1 MILRFEGYEVTDGG
15 ITLHFVAP
23 IPPLRGAS
31 DYFILLTDAEL
42 AGVSTQ
48 AQLRTLVMNKLNR
61 KIRATGIATKLD
73 PFIGQ
78 TLTV

>member
-1 MILRFEGYEVTDGG
+1 MILTFTRYKVTDAG
-15 ITLHFVAP
+15 ITMAFNANDPGPRADNEIV
-23 IPPLRGAS
+23 
-31 DYFILLTDAEL
+31 ILLTDAEL
-42 AGVSTQ
+42 AGVTTQ